1 MVKSDYNYIS
11 WEDLIKKL
19 NKYYDLNIITQKWS
33 HIKISVWWVKSIVP
47 NHKEL
52 AYGTFSAIMKQLQ
65 IAENIFLKLK

>member
-11 WEDLIKKL
+11 GEDLIKKL
-19 NKYYDLNIITQKWS
+19 NKYYDLNIITQKGS
-33 HIKISVWWVKSIVP
+33 HIKISVGGVKSIVP